1 MTVEFSFT
9 GDAPATP
16 RDAATVLVLRE
27 GDGAPEVFFVKR
39 SADARFM
46 GNAYVFPGGRLDPA
60 DGEPA
65 IPCDLSAD
73 EAARR
78 LGDDDP
84 ARALALHIA
93 ALRECLEESGIVI
106 ATEPVAADVVA
117 ALRKALEPRAAPPLA
132 ALFNRYNVTLAAR
145 SLVPLSR
152 WVTPRLETRRFDA
165 RFFLARAAS
174 RHEAA
179 THDGSE
185 TVASAWLTPAEAL
198 ARVARRE
205 IVLAPPTWR
214 TLELLAHARSVDE
227 ALACAPAT
235 IEAVE
240 PIGVLEDD
248 TPCVVLPVATTAD
261 GASALTSKFRYNDG
275 SWLAVG

>member
-1 MTVEFSFT
+1 MTVEFRFT
-9 GDAPATP
+9 GDAPAAP
-16 RDAATVLVLRE
+16 HDAATVLVLRE

-39 SADARFM
+39 RADARFM

-60 DGEPA
+60 DREPG
-65 IPCDLSAD
+65 IPCDLTPD
-73 EAARR
+73 EAALR

-117 ALRKALEPRAAPPLA
+117 ALRKALEPREAPPLA
-132 ALFNRYNVTLAAR
+132 ALFTRYGITLAAR

-165 RFFLARAAS
+165 RFFLARAVT

-214 TLELLAHARSVDE
+214 TLETLRHARSVDE
-227 ALACAPAT
+227 ALACAPAA

-240 PIGVLEDD
+240 PTVVLERDN
-248 TPCVVLPVATTAD
+248 PCVVLPVATTVD
-261 GASALTSKFRYNDG
+261 GASPPATKFLYDEG
-275 SWLAVG
+275 SWVAIG

>member
-1 MTVEFSFT
+1 MTVEFRFT
-9 GDAPATP
+9 GEAPATP

-27 GDGAPEVFFVKR
+27 GDGAPEIFFVKR

-60 DGEPA
+60 DREPG
-65 IPCDLSAD
+65 IPCDLTPH
-73 EAARR
+73 EAALR

-106 ATEPVAADVVA
+106 ATGPVAADVAA
-117 ALRKALEPRAAPPLA
+117 ALREALAPRAAPPLA
-132 ALFNRYNVTLAAR
+132 ALFNRYGITLAAR

-165 RFFLARAAS
+165 RFFLARAVT

-185 TVASAWLTPAEAL
+185 TVASAWLTPADAL
-198 ARVARRE
+198 ARVARGE

-214 TLELLAHARSVDE
+214 TLEALRHARSVDE
-227 ALACAPAT
+227 ALACAPAA

-240 PIGVLEDD
+240 PTVILEGDA
-248 TPCVVLPVATTAD
+248 PCVVLPKATTVD
-261 GASALTSKFRYNDG
+261 GSSALTMKFLYKEG
-275 SWLAVG
+275 SWVAIG